1 MSYTVEQLEE
11 IVAEARVAAQLAAN
25 NYFNKEMGGQDN
37 YPCGF
42 AWVSIYSHDGQKLK
56 GNTKLGRNLKRA
68 GVEQDYRRVFRIYN
82 PSGINCQNIDVKEV
96 GARAAAEVLKR
107 YGFSAYPDSRLD

>member
-1 MSYTVEQLEE
+1 MSYTDKQLEA
-11 IVAEARVAAQLAAN
+11 IVTEAKIEAYKAADQF
-25 NYFNKEMGGQDN
+25 FNEKMNGQDN

-42 AWVSIYSHDGQKLK
+42 AWVNIRSYNGEKLK
-56 GNTKLGRNLKRA
+56 GNTKIGRALKRA